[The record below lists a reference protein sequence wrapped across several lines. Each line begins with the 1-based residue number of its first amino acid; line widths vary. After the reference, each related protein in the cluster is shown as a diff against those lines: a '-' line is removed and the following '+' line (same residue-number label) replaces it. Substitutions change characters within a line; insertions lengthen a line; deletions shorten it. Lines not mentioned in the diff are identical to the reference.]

1 MAEPKKFATQENL
14 QALIDE
20 LKTRVVRSEEGKGL
34 STNDLTA
41 ELLAKIN
48 SAQSAEEV
56 AAAVAAA
63 DHMKRVIKETKEEI
77 DLTAADAE
85 QYIYLVKNGEVYDEY
100 MVVEGKL
107 EKVGDWK
114 TDLTGYLKET
124 DLTELTAG
132 DIAGLFASWQ

>member
-20 LKTRVVRSEEGKGL
+20 LKTRVVHQEEGKGL

-63 DHMKRVIKETKEEI
+63 DHMKRKIVETAEGI

-100 MVVEGKL
+100 MVVGGKL

-114 TDLTGYLKET
+114 TDLTGYVREE
-124 DLTELTAG
+124 DLTALTAEE
-132 DIAGLFASWQ
+132 ITGLFANWQ

>member
-1 MAEPKKFATQENL
+1 MAQKKFATQENL
-14 QALIDE
+14 QALINE
-20 LKTRVVRSEEGKGL
+20 LKTRVVHQEEGKGL

-41 ELLAKIN
+41 ELLAKLN
-48 SAQSAEEV
+48 GAQSAEEV

-124 DLTELTAG
+124 DLEALTG
-132 DIAGLFASWQ
+132 EDIAGLFADWQ

>member
-20 LKTRVVRSEEGKGL
+20 LKTRVVRSEDGTGL

-124 DLTELTAG
+124 DLEALTG
-132 DIAGLFASWQ
+132 EEITGLFASWQ

>member
-77 DLTAADAE
+77 DLTAADEE